1 MSSGHHRRALAQ
13 GGPRV
18 RIPLAPPASR
28 VRTVEGSRLP
38 RTRARRLRAFC
49 KHEPV
54 DFLVHSLSRVDIGTM
69 SAKRSHAL
77 IELRV
82 RQAPEASHEA
92 KRTSTN
98 YRRHASPGRLKSS
111 TSIVY

>member
-1 MSSGHHRRALAQ
+1 LKA
-13 GGPRV
+13 V
-18 RIPLAPPASR
+18 DY
-28 VRTVEGSRLP
+28 
-38 RTRARRLRAFC
+38 RARARGGYARF
-49 KHEPV
+49 V
-54 DFLVHSLSRVDIGTM
+54 NTNQSISLVHSLSRVDIGTM